1 MEWLNKM
8 RNKWDDQSDIVE
20 YIAEIILEEIK
31 STGESP
37 RLDEILS
44 EHFDKDDIRETY
56 AIEFAEIDRG
66 RK

>member
-1 MEWLNKM
+1 MG
-8 RNKWDDQSDIVE
+8 NKWDDQSAIVE
-20 YIAEIILEEIK
+20 YIAEIIIEEIK

-56 AIEFAEIDRG
+56 VIEFAEIDRG
-66 RK
+66 KK